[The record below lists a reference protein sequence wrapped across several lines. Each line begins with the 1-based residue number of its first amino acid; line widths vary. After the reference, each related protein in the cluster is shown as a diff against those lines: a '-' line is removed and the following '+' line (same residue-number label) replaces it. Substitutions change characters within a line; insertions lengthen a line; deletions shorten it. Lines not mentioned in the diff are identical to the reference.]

1 MTEYELHEISS
12 SYMEV
17 LAAFFGNYA
26 AHLSIYLTLVFGYCV
41 VAFTAGPRLTRF
53 QVALVSVMFFCA
65 AELQA
70 LVMTTWVNRAYD
82 VMVVITSLNPDITI
96 SNFLK
101 TVGQLVGVAL
111 WQLGIIASLSFM
123 WSVRNPRTE

>member
-1 MTEYELHEISS
+1 
-12 SYMEV
+12 
-17 LAAFFGNYA
+17 
-26 AHLSIYLTLVFGYCV
+26 
-41 VAFTAGPRLTRF
+41 
-53 QVALVSVMFFCA
+53 MFFCA

-82 VMVVITSLNPDITI
+82 VMVVITSLNPEITV

-101 TVGQLVGVAL
+101 TVGQLVGLAL

-123 WSVRNPRTE
+123 WSVRNPKTE